1 MHEYSIACEIL
12 DQVLTTARTHEARE
26 IKSVTLD
33 MGRLTHTNPE
43 QLAFCFEVLAKD
55 SIAEGA
61 EFKVEMI
68 SPSIECDCGYSG
80 PIEEP
85 SGESEEEK
93 LQSELL
99 EYISALTCPKC
110 GKNARIAGGRELLIR
125 AIDIEK

>member
-12 DQVLTTARTHEARE
+12 DQVLATARAHEARE
-26 IKSVTLD
+26 VKEITLE
-33 MGRLTHTNPE
+33 MGKLTHANPD
-43 QLAFCFEVLAKD
+43 QLAFCFEVLARE

-61 EFKVEMI
+61 KFKVEML

-85 SGESEEEK
+85 EGEEGS

-99 EYISALTCPKC
+99 EYISALACPEC
-110 GKNARIAGGRELLIR
+110 GKPARIMGGRELLIKT
-125 AIDIEK
+125 IDIEK

>member
-12 DQVLTTARTHEARE
+12 DQVLKTAEANE
-26 IKSVTLD
+26 AKEVKSVTLE

-43 QLAFCFEVLAKD
+43 QVEFCFEVLAKD

-68 SPSIECDCGYSG
+68 SPTIECDCGYSG

-85 SGESEEEK
+85 AGESEEEIM
-93 LQSELL
+93 QSELL
-99 EYISALTCPKC
+99 EYISALACPKC
-110 GKNARIAGGRELLIR
+110 GKNAQITGGRELLIKT
-125 AIDIEK
+125 IDIEI